1 MNVAMYLRKSRADEN
16 NPLETLERHKEI
28 LLSYA
33 KDNNLTV
40 IDIFEE
46 VISGGMLY
54 NRTEMLKLLD
64 AIPSHIYDAVL
75 CIDLDRLGRGSAAD
89 SEKIFDVLKENDVK
103 IITLKKIYDLNNEYD
118 EDYSE
123 FEMFMARK
131 ELKFITR
138 RMNRGRIKSINDG
151 CFVSGAPFGYRN
163 AVINKKHTLEVYE
176 PEAKYVRMIF
186 DMYVNQSMGITS
198 ISRQLANLGVLSKK
212 NTPLHP
218 TTIARMLRN
227 HTYIGKIVWN
237 KSKSVK
243 GKNTQ
248 EKTSKD
254 DWLYVP
260 GLHEP
265 IIDENTFNKAQDII
279 NLKYKP
285 PMRTGTL
292 QNPFAGML
300 YNRTEMLKLLDAIPS
315 HIYDA
320 VLCIDLD
327 RLGRGSAA
335 DSEKI
340 FDVLKENDVKI
351 ITLKKIYDLNNEYD
365 EDYSEFE
372 MFMARKELKF
382 ITRRMNRG
390 RIKSIN
396 DGCFVSGAPFG
407 YRNAVINKKHT
418 LEVYEPEAKYVRM
431 IFDMYV
437 NQSMGITSISRQL
450 ANLGVLSKKNTPLHP
465 TTIARML
472 RNHTYIGKIVWN
484 KSKSVKGKNTQEK
497 TSKDD
502 WLYVPGL
509 HEPII
514 DENTFNKAQDIINLK
529 YKPPMRTGTL
539 QNPFAGLLKCAN
551 CGRAIV
557 INTSNETVEKYRLCC
572 RTLGCNKAS
581 ALSIVEDKVFEVL
594 TKEFK
599 DIELSLKNIRQS
611 HNKDKLSC
619 LDTIATLETELK
631 KLDKQ
636 QLRLYDLLEQEVYTK
651 ELFLERNNAISDRR
665 KKINA
670 TIAQERE
677 KFKLVDTSSIEE
689 RLPLLRELLTN
700 YNSLSAAEKN
710 SILKNFVKKIEYK
723 REKSAPEGDIFL
735 KIYYK

>member
-46 VISGGMLY
+46 VISG
-54 NRTEMLKLLD
+54 
-64 AIPSHIYDAVL
+64 
-75 CIDLDRLGRGSAAD
+75 
-89 SEKIFDVLKENDVK
+89 
-103 IITLKKIYDLNNEYD
+103 
-118 EDYSE
+118 
-123 FEMFMARK
+123 
-131 ELKFITR
+131 
-138 RMNRGRIKSINDG
+138 
-151 CFVSGAPFGYRN
+151 
-163 AVINKKHTLEVYE
+163 
-176 PEAKYVRMIF
+176 
-186 DMYVNQSMGITS
+186 
-198 ISRQLANLGVLSKK
+198 
-212 NTPLHP
+212 
-218 TTIARMLRN
+218 
-227 HTYIGKIVWN
+227 
-237 KSKSVK
+237 
-243 GKNTQ
+243 
-248 EKTSKD
+248 
-254 DWLYVP
+254 
-260 GLHEP
+260 
-265 IIDENTFNKAQDII
+265 
-279 NLKYKP
+279 
-285 PMRTGTL
+285 
-292 QNPFAGML
+292 GML

-631 KLDKQ
+631 NDNNIEIWLSKLRNDYYNQKA
-636 QLRLYDLLEQEVYTK
+636 QEVREKRNELLKETDAEMCLDRMGLKIPEGSTFSSWITFFKDLGKAISGDMAKYRQELRDITKQAGFPYNVVFPVNPSTK
-651 ELFLERNNAISDRR
+651 EES
-665 KKINA
+665 
-670 TIAQERE
+670 
-677 KFKLVDTSSIEE
+677 EE
-689 RLPLLRELLTN
+689 Q
-700 YNSLSAAEKN
+700 
-710 SILKNFVKKIEYK
+710 
-723 REKSAPEGDIFL
+723 
-735 KIYYK
+735 

>member
-1 MNVAMYLRKSRADEN
+1 
-16 NPLETLERHKEI
+16 
-28 LLSYA
+28 
-33 KDNNLTV
+33 
-40 IDIFEE
+40 
-46 VISGGMLY
+46 
-54 NRTEMLKLLD
+54 MLKLLD

-265 IIDENTFNKAQDII
+265 IIDED
-279 NLKYKP
+279 
-285 PMRTGTL
+285 
-292 QNPFAGML
+292 
-300 YNRTEMLKLLDAIPS
+300 
-315 HIYDA
+315 
-320 VLCIDLD
+320 
-327 RLGRGSAA
+327 
-335 DSEKI
+335 
-340 FDVLKENDVKI
+340 
-351 ITLKKIYDLNNEYD
+351 
-365 EDYSEFE
+365 
-372 MFMARKELKF
+372 
-382 ITRRMNRG
+382 
-390 RIKSIN
+390 
-396 DGCFVSGAPFG
+396 
-407 YRNAVINKKHT
+407 
-418 LEVYEPEAKYVRM
+418 
-431 IFDMYV
+431 
-437 NQSMGITSISRQL
+437 
-450 ANLGVLSKKNTPLHP
+450 
-465 TTIARML
+465 
-472 RNHTYIGKIVWN
+472 
-484 KSKSVKGKNTQEK
+484 
-497 TSKDD
+497 
-502 WLYVPGL
+502 
-509 HEPII
+509 
-514 DENTFNKAQDIINLK
+514 TFNKAQDIINLK

-651 ELFLERNNAISDRR
+651 ELFIERNNAISDRR

-700 YNSLSAAEKN
+700 YNSLSATEKN

>member
-46 VISGGMLY
+46 VISGGILY

-64 AIPSHIYDAVL
+64 AIPSHIYDALV
-75 CIDLDRLGRGSAAD
+75 CFDLDRLGRGSAAD

-163 AVINKKHTLEVYE
+163 AI
-176 PEAKYVRMIF
+176 
-186 DMYVNQSMGITS
+186 
-198 ISRQLANLGVLSKK
+198 
-212 NTPLHP
+212 
-218 TTIARMLRN
+218 
-227 HTYIGKIVWN
+227 
-237 KSKSVK
+237 
-243 GKNTQ
+243 
-248 EKTSKD
+248 
-254 DWLYVP
+254 
-260 GLHEP
+260 
-265 IIDENTFNKAQDII
+265 
-279 NLKYKP
+279 
-285 PMRTGTL
+285 
-292 QNPFAGML
+292 
-300 YNRTEMLKLLDAIPS
+300 
-315 HIYDA
+315 
-320 VLCIDLD
+320 
-327 RLGRGSAA
+327 
-335 DSEKI
+335 
-340 FDVLKENDVKI
+340 
-351 ITLKKIYDLNNEYD
+351 
-365 EDYSEFE
+365 
-372 MFMARKELKF
+372 
-382 ITRRMNRG
+382 
-390 RIKSIN
+390 
-396 DGCFVSGAPFG
+396 
-407 YRNAVINKKHT
+407 INKKHT

-700 YNSLSAAEKN
+700 YHSLSAAEKN

>member
-1 MNVAMYLRKSRADEN
+1 MSKLKKKMFRDIKLNKSQFIAIFLMVFLGVLVYGGVRSYMDGMINTAEVFYREN
-16 NPLETLERHKEI
+16 NLEDLNVVGNNFSKDDLEKIKNMENVNDAERKLTITGTMEYKEDRFLQLNFIEENKISKFYVMDGEGFDVNKSGVWLDNFYAQNNDLKVGDTIKIKYDGETLE
-28 LLSYA
+28 
-33 KDNNLTV
+33 
-40 IDIFEE
+40 
-46 VISGGMLY
+46 
-54 NRTEMLKLLD
+54 
-64 AIPSHIYDAVL
+64 
-75 CIDLDRLGRGSAAD
+75 
-89 SEKIFDVLKENDVK
+89 EKIVGLINVPDHVYDVK
-103 IITLKKIYDLNNEYD
+103 D
-118 EDYSE
+118 ESE
-123 FEMFMARK
+123 LFPNHENYGFAYM
-131 ELKFITR
+131 
-138 RMNRGRIKSINDG
+138 SINE
-151 CFVSGAPFGYRN
+151 FPEHYV
-163 AVINKKHTLEVYE
+163 KKTVMEKMNVTD
-176 PEAKYVRMIF
+176 EAIF

-265 IIDENTFNKAQDII
+265 IIDED
-279 NLKYKP
+279 
-285 PMRTGTL
+285 
-292 QNPFAGML
+292 
-300 YNRTEMLKLLDAIPS
+300 
-315 HIYDA
+315 
-320 VLCIDLD
+320 
-327 RLGRGSAA
+327 
-335 DSEKI
+335 
-340 FDVLKENDVKI
+340 
-351 ITLKKIYDLNNEYD
+351 
-365 EDYSEFE
+365 
-372 MFMARKELKF
+372 
-382 ITRRMNRG
+382 
-390 RIKSIN
+390 
-396 DGCFVSGAPFG
+396 
-407 YRNAVINKKHT
+407 
-418 LEVYEPEAKYVRM
+418 
-431 IFDMYV
+431 
-437 NQSMGITSISRQL
+437 
-450 ANLGVLSKKNTPLHP
+450 
-465 TTIARML
+465 
-472 RNHTYIGKIVWN
+472 
-484 KSKSVKGKNTQEK
+484 
-497 TSKDD
+497 
-502 WLYVPGL
+502 
-509 HEPII
+509 
-514 DENTFNKAQDIINLK
+514 TFNKAQDIINLK

-700 YNSLSAAEKN
+700 YHSLSAAEKN

>member
-279 NLKYKP
+279 NL
-285 PMRTGTL
+285 
-292 QNPFAGML
+292 
-300 YNRTEMLKLLDAIPS
+300 
-315 HIYDA
+315 
-320 VLCIDLD
+320 
-327 RLGRGSAA
+327 
-335 DSEKI
+335 
-340 FDVLKENDVKI
+340 
-351 ITLKKIYDLNNEYD
+351 
-365 EDYSEFE
+365 
-372 MFMARKELKF
+372 
-382 ITRRMNRG
+382 
-390 RIKSIN
+390 
-396 DGCFVSGAPFG
+396 
-407 YRNAVINKKHT
+407 
-418 LEVYEPEAKYVRM
+418 
-431 IFDMYV
+431 
-437 NQSMGITSISRQL
+437 
-450 ANLGVLSKKNTPLHP
+450 
-465 TTIARML
+465 
-472 RNHTYIGKIVWN
+472 
-484 KSKSVKGKNTQEK
+484 
-497 TSKDD
+497 
-502 WLYVPGL
+502 
-509 HEPII
+509 
-514 DENTFNKAQDIINLK
+514 
-529 YKPPMRTGTL
+529 
-539 QNPFAGLLKCAN
+539 
-551 CGRAIV
+551 
-557 INTSNETVEKYRLCC
+557 NTSNETVEKYRLCC

-700 YNSLSAAEKN
+700 YNSLSATEKN

>member
-1 MNVAMYLRKSRADEN
+1 MPFDDYKESVAIYLRKSRMDPDSEDID
-16 NPLETLERHKEI
+16 ETLARHEDT
-28 LLSYA
+28 L
-33 KDNNLTV
+33 
-40 IDIFEE
+40 
-46 VISGGMLY
+46 
-54 NRTEMLKLLD
+54 LKLAKQMDLD
-64 AIPSHIYDAVL
+64 IVEIYKEVVSGDGLFTRPEMCRLLQNVEQGNYSAVL
-75 CIDLDRLGRGSAAD
+75 CMEIDRLGRSSQKDGGIILETFKD
-89 SEKIFDVLKENDVK
+89 NDVR
-103 IITLKKIYDLNNEYD
+103 IITTSKTYDLNDDVD
-118 EDYSE
+118 EQVV
-123 FEMFMARK
+123 EMHSFIARQ
-131 ELKFITR
+131 ELKAIR
-138 RMNRGRIKSINDG
+138 RRLNRGIEKTVEMGYHI
-151 CFVSGAPFGYRN
+151 CEPPYGYRRTY
-163 AVINKKHTLEVYE
+163 IDKRPTLEICE
-176 PEAKYVRMIF
+176 EEANVIRM
-186 DMYVNQSMGITS
+186 V
-198 ISRQLANLGVLSKK
+198 
-212 NTPLHP
+212 
-218 TTIARMLRN
+218 
-227 HTYIGKIVWN
+227 
-237 KSKSVK
+237 
-243 GKNTQ
+243 
-248 EKTSKD
+248 
-254 DWLYVP
+254 
-260 GLHEP
+260 
-265 IIDENTFNKAQDII
+265 
-279 NLKYKP
+279 
-285 PMRTGTL
+285 
-292 QNPFAGML
+292 
-300 YNRTEMLKLLDAIPS
+300 
-315 HIYDA
+315 
-320 VLCIDLD
+320 
-327 RLGRGSAA
+327 
-335 DSEKI
+335 
-340 FDVLKENDVKI
+340 
-351 ITLKKIYDLNNEYD
+351 
-365 EDYSEFE
+365 
-372 MFMARKELKF
+372 
-382 ITRRMNRG
+382 
-390 RIKSIN
+390 
-396 DGCFVSGAPFG
+396 
-407 YRNAVINKKHT
+407 
-418 LEVYEPEAKYVRM
+418 
-431 IFDMYV
+431 FDMYV

-700 YNSLSAAEKN
+700 YNSLSATEKN